1 MDAKRSLIRIGEVL
15 KKYKYACIVVVVGI
29 LLMLLPV
36 GEQTTKTQQTEE
48 QEKETVSVEERLG
61 DILSQ
66 IKGAGKVRVM
76 LTVASGEET
85 VYQSDQNLTSDGNG
99 STSQKDTV
107 TVTDK
112 DRGQS
117 GLVTQVNPPKYQGA
131 LIVCQGADDA
141 SVRLAIVEAVSSLTG
156 LGTDKITIAKMK

>member
-1 MDAKRSLIRIGEVL
+1 LDTKRSLIKIGDVL
-15 KKYKYACIVVVVGI
+15 KKYKYACIVLLAGI

-36 GEQTTKTQQTEE
+36 GGKTTQPQEKIP
-48 QEKETVSVEERLG
+48 QEKEAVSIEDRLV
-61 DILSQ
+61 DILGQ
-66 IKGAGKVRVM
+66 IRGAGRVRVM

-85 VYQSDQNLTSDGNG
+85 IYQSDQNQTTDGNG

-117 GLVTQVNPPKYQGA
+117 GLIMQVNPPKYQGA
-131 LIVCQGADDA
+131 LVVCQGADDA
-141 SVRLAIVEAVSSLTG
+141 AVRLAIAEAVSGLTG
-156 LGTDKITIAKMK
+156 LGMDKITIAKMK

>member
-1 MDAKRSLIRIGEVL
+1 MDTKRSLIKIGDVL
-15 KKYKYACIVVVVGI
+15 KKYKYACIVLLAGI

-36 GEQTTKTQQTEE
+36 GGKTTQPQEKIP
-48 QEKETVSVEERLG
+48 QEKEAVSIEDRLV
-61 DILSQ
+61 DILGQ
-66 IKGAGKVRVM
+66 IRGAGRVRVM

-85 VYQSDQNLTSDGNG
+85 IYQSDQNQTTDGNG

-117 GLVTQVNPPKYQGA
+117 GLIMQVNPPKYQGA
-131 LIVCQGADDA
+131 LVVCQGADDA
-141 SVRLAIVEAVSSLTG
+141 AVRLAIAEAVSGLTG
-156 LGTDKITIAKMK
+156 LGMDKITIAKMK

>member
-1 MDAKRSLIRIGEVL
+1 M
-15 KKYKYACIVVVVGI
+15 VVVGI